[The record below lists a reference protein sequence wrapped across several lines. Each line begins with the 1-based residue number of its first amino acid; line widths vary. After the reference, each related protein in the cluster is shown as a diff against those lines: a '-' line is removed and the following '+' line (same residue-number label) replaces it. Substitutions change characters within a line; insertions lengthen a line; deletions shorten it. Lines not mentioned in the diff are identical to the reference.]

1 MSEPVIAETSSV
13 TVLDRDGQLIVEG
26 RPTPSSEAGAIDIE
40 LPTLPEGTYSV
51 AWQTVGAA
59 DAHLISGFFTFTIAG
74 AGRFLLT
81 SLASPASASGRT
93 APTPINV
100 LTRWAE
106 FLGVGLL
113 AGAAVAYPIVWGR
126 RTVSAPHD
134 RRSQLA
140 RMRSA
145 AGLTG
150 ASLVLA
156 ANGTGFVAGRLWL
169 DASILLSG
177 PPLLSLSRVFG
188 SLMLGGLW
196 WAARGNLRWPVVIVV
211 PILVLVAFSRSIG
224 SHAAGGALGFFAGS
238 AVDFAHYF
246 AAALWIGGLA
256 FLFFGFAAVRG
267 LDTTDRMRLIV
278 AAVPRFS
285 LLAGTCVVVIGVSGI
300 VSAWLQ
306 STELVAL
313 RETPHGVGLLAKAA
327 IAIPM
332 IALGAVN
339 FSVTA
344 RSLASSVVSP
354 ARFQAAFARARR
366 VISAEAGVG
375 VAVIF
380 VAAFIVNLEPGRDS
394 LSERLS
400 ISNMPVAMPAY
411 LPRSGL
417 NATLGVSPNQVG
429 LNTFVLRLEDKNGQP
444 PKLPG
449 EPSIRLHRLD
459 SRVSVPEFPLKPS
472 GQGRYVGTSKA
483 LTVVGTWVA
492 SLSLGNGESVD
503 YAFRVALPLREE
515 SNPVKSFWTFI
526 SGRER
531 AVPKTAS
538 LVPGSDDSQAALEV
552 VRSADKSMNQLKN
565 LAECN
570 NINGTITR
578 LRYGAPD
585 RLYYKVDGGGES
597 VVQGGR
603 QWLREDNGEWS
614 ERARAAGFI
623 FPDFTYAQDGIN
635 VRHEGIH

>member
-1 MSEPVIAETSSV
+1 MRPVGH
-13 TVLDRDGQLIVEG
+13 LDFLQAPPWIS
-26 RPTPSSEAGAIDIE
+26 PTI
-40 LPTLPEGTYSV
+40 LPRRCG
-51 AWQTVGAA
+51 
-59 DAHLISGFFTFTIAG
+59 
-74 AGRFLLT
+74 
-81 SLASPASASGRT
+81 LA
-93 APTPINV
+93 
-100 LTRWAE
+100 
-106 FLGVGLL
+106 
-113 AGAAVAYPIVWGR
+113 
-126 RTVSAPHD
+126 
-134 RRSQLA
+134 
-140 RMRSA
+140 
-145 AGLTG
+145 
-150 ASLVLA
+150 
-156 ANGTGFVAGRLWL
+156 
-169 DASILLSG
+169 
-177 PPLLSLSRVFG
+177 
-188 SLMLGGLW
+188 
-196 WAARGNLRWPVVIVV
+196 
-211 PILVLVAFSRSIG
+211 
-224 SHAAGGALGFFAGS
+224 
-238 AVDFAHYF
+238 
-246 AAALWIGGLA
+246 GLA
-256 FLFFGFAAVRG
+256 FLLFGFAAVRG

-635 VRHEGIH
+635 VRHEGIHSIDDRPHHLISLYSLRDRAEYWFWIDLSTHFLRRLVMNITPSHYMVSVFLNPAETEQIAPPERGERIADYRSLVDFPEQCDRYLP